1 MQRKGIRMTDSFN
14 EYQLLT
20 RETAIYPGALS
31 GDTTALSY
39 CSLGLAGEVGEVA
52 NKIKKIIRDK
62 EPAQMSQI
70 AYELGD
76 AQWYLARLADE
87 LGVPLGAIVVSNL
100 EKLSSRKER
109 GTLSGSGDNR

>member
-31 GDTTALSY
+31 GGSPALSH
-39 CSLGLAGEVGEVA
+39 CSLGLAGERGDVA
-52 NKIKKIIRDK
+52 NKIKTTIRDK
-62 EPAQMSQI
+62 APAQMPQI

-87 LGVPLGAIVVSNL
+87 LGVPLGAIGDPNL
-100 EKLSSRKER
+100 QKLSSRKER
-109 GTLSGSGDNR
+109 

>member
-1 MQRKGIRMTDSFN
+1 MQLQGIRLTDLFI
-14 EYQLLT
+14 EFQLLT
-20 RETAIYPGALS
+20 RVFAILPGALS
-31 GDTTALSY
+31 GDSTALSY
-39 CSLGLAGEVGEVA
+39 WSLGIHGEVGEVA